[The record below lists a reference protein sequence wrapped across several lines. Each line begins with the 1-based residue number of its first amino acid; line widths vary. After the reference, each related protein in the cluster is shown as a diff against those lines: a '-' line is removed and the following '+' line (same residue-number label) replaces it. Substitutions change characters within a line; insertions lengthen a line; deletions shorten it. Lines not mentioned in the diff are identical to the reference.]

1 MPLEFT
7 LLDDL
12 GALADVLQKAAR
24 GRIPLHES
32 LKAFGEGRDVSD
44 TEADRAFV
52 DEQLQPL
59 GTFGNRGLFELP
71 QRELFTLLEDPLSE
85 STRAVRRNLLVA
97 SGAAL
102 FVTVSG
108 AVPKTIPGFDMP
120 IEGSVLVV
128 LGALAMVTAWELVS
142 FWSYWDNDVL
152 RLRIADEGV
161 RDVRSQLASLVK
173 RIEENRPVIEKASEG
188 PRLVAGAKVRAVL
201 EVTRERMR
209 RFDSQRRSVRVRRFL
224 EGPAVFLVGLVA
236 LASLAV
242 RAYPLIR

>member
-1 MPLEFT
+1 
-7 LLDDL
+7 
-12 GALADVLQKAAR
+12 
-24 GRIPLHES
+24 
-32 LKAFGEGRDVSD
+32 
-44 TEADRAFV
+44 
-52 DEQLQPL
+52 
-59 GTFGNRGLFELP
+59 
-71 QRELFTLLEDPLSE
+71 
-85 STRAVRRNLLVA
+85 
-97 SGAAL
+97 
-102 FVTVSG
+102 
-108 AVPKTIPGFDMP
+108 MP